1 MDREQRREGRRTE
14 RRENEKEERRGRK
27 RVDSARVIR
36 KRNVRI

>member
-1 MDREQRREGRRTE
+1 MDREHRREGRRTE
-14 RRENEKEERRGRK
+14 RRENEKEERRERK